1 MLILTTVFTQVV
13 VLFILIFLG
22 FFFSKKKILTENA
35 VKSMTDIV
43 LYLVTP
49 SVIIKSFL
57 RKFDRSTL
65 KGILLSF
72 LAAFILHLIFIHL
85 ICLYLIYFGFNLSF
99 LW

>member
-22 FFFSKKKILTENA
+22 LFFSKKKILTENA
-35 VKSMTDIV
+35 VKSMIDIV

-57 RKFDRSTL
+57 RK
-65 KGILLSF
+65 
-72 LAAFILHLIFIHL
+72 
-85 ICLYLIYFGFNLSF
+85 
-99 LW
+99 